1 MNRDVCEHFN
11 PIGMCAECRPVR
23 LCQKHLQH
31 YVISCPT
38 CNAEYM
44 GMLKSKANIMRKLR
58 QKRVDD
64 GLVRIEMWITPKQKE
79 RVLKYVARLKRDA

>member
-1 MNRDVCEHFN
+1 
-11 PIGMCAECRPVR
+11 
-23 LCQKHLQH
+23 
-31 YVISCPT
+31 
-38 CNAEYM
+38 M

-64 GLVRIEMWITPKQKE
+64 GLVRIEMWITPEQKE